1 MFCYRRQSVRKII
14 PLSFLCAASMFHLA
28 CSSETHYDSIST
40 VVTVDVTKAVEADQ
54 KVKAHHRF
62 QFDRDLGPLQSMDLV
77 EAWLDTPT
85 VMLQEGSVTD
95 GDPFNLGIIRDM
107 GISIVDQN
115 NGTKVFWLYVTPTP
129 STLDKARF
137 SELNVGDLRGFMT
150 SAMKFEIEVNITLDT
165 YQAMRYWRDICQM
178 EEKCNV
184 QLPFSMQFKM
194 DD

>member
-1 MFCYRRQSVRKII
+1 
-14 PLSFLCAASMFHLA
+14 
-28 CSSETHYDSIST
+28 
-40 VVTVDVTKAVEADQ
+40 
-54 KVKAHHRF
+54 
-62 QFDRDLGPLQSMDLV
+62 MDLV